1 LELNFKKYLIS
12 KIIKFQKIFQG
23 VTISNEM
30 VAPYFF
36 SRAKTRAEIG
46 QRWFD
51 SNSRTTTAGRRW
63 QLDHNVLTFAGSI
76 QKVVKV

>member
-23 VTISNEM
+23 VTISNEV

-36 SRAKTRAEIG
+36 HAPKLAPMIVDDDG
-46 QRWFD
+46 
-51 SNSRTTTAGRRW
+51 RTTMAG
-63 QLDHNVLTFAGSI
+63 QPQQDDDGN
-76 QKVVKV
+76 